1 MAAGSELVSVLVGF
15 ARALRKEGL
24 VIGSGQVVT
33 FCEGTSF
40 MDPGDLI
47 DIYWA
52 GRASLLTRH
61 IDIPMYEKVF
71 QQYFMG
77 KRELMIRIHAD
88 AQKGE
93 ETSFDGLETEQE
105 EQDER
110 KKEEP
115 PQGLQASTM
124 EILRRKR
131 FAELTPD
138 ELAALRRLM
147 HRFRLVAPKRK
158 TRRLHGAPQ
167 GRYHDLRKTIRRA
180 LRTQGD
186 LVEQHWKTRRVK
198 PRRLVLILDISG
210 SMTDYSRALLQFA
223 YSASKGINQ
232 KVEVFCFGTRLTR
245 ITDALKKRNP
255 DEAIA
260 EASKAVMDW
269 EGGTKIGQSL
279 DQFVKQWG
287 RRGLCRGAIVVICS
301 DGLERG
307 DPAVLDLSMERL
319 RRLSHKIVWM
329 NPLKGDDPDY
339 EPVSVG
345 MMCAMPYVDELLS
358 GHDLK
363 SLEELASILPKLE

>member
-1 MAAGSELVSVLVGF
+1 MGAGSELVSVLVGF

-40 MDPGDLI
+40 MDPADLI

-52 GRASLLTRH
+52 GRTTLLTRN
-61 IDIPMYEKVF
+61 IDIETYESVF
-71 QQYFMG
+71 QKYFMG
-77 KRELMIRIHAD
+77 KRELMLRIHTD
-88 AQKGE
+88 AQKGV

-105 EQDER
+105 QQDER
-110 KKEEP
+110 KKDDP

-124 EILRRKR
+124 ETLKRKR
-131 FAELTPD
+131 FGELTP
-138 ELAALRRLM
+138 EEQAAIRKLM
-147 HRFRLVAPKRK
+147 NRFRLVAPQRK

-186 LVEQHWKTRRVK
+186 LVEQHWKARRVK
-198 PRRLVLILDISG
+198 PRRLVFILDISG
-210 SMTDYSRALLQFA
+210 SMTSYSRALLQFA

-260 EASKAVMDW
+260 EASKLVMDW
-269 EGGTKIGQSL
+269 EGGTKIGSSL
-279 DQFVKQWG
+279 DRFVKEWG

-329 NPLKGDDPDY
+329 NPLKGNDPDY

>member
-1 MAAGSELVSVLVGF
+1 MGAGSELVSVLVGF

-33 FCEGTSF
+33 FCEGVSF

-52 GRASLLTRH
+52 GRGTLLTRN
-61 IDIPMYEKVF
+61 IDIETYEHVF
-71 QQYFMG
+71 QKYFMG
-77 KRELMIRIHAD
+77 KRELMMRIHTD

-93 ETSFDGLETEQE
+93 ETAFDGLESEQQEQE
-105 EQDER
+105 ER
-110 KKEEP
+110 KKDDP

-124 EILRRKR
+124 ETLKRKR
-131 FAELTPD
+131 FGELTA
-138 ELAALRRLM
+138 EEQAAIRKLM
-147 HRFRLVAPKRK
+147 HRFRLVAPQRR

-198 PRRLVLILDISG
+198 PRRLVFILDISG
-210 SMTDYSRALLQFA
+210 SMTAYSRALLQFA

-245 ITDALKKRNP
+245 ITEALKKRNP

-260 EASKAVMDW
+260 EASKLVTDW
-269 EGGTKIGQSL
+269 EGGTKIGASL
-279 DQFVKQWG
+279 DKFVKEWG

-329 NPLKGDDPDY
+329 NPLKGNDPDY

-363 SLEELASILPKLE
+363 SLEELAEVLPKLE

>member
-1 MAAGSELVSVLVGF
+1 MGAGSELVSVLVGF

-40 MDPGDLI
+40 MDPADLI

-52 GRASLLTRH
+52 GRTTLLTRN
-61 IDIPMYEKVF
+61 IDIETYESVF
-71 QQYFMG
+71 QKYFMG
-77 KRELMIRIHAD
+77 KRELMLRIHTD
-88 AQKGE
+88 AQKGV

-105 EQDER
+105 QQDER
-110 KKEEP
+110 KKDDP

-124 EILRRKR
+124 ETLKRKR
-131 FAELTPD
+131 FGELTP
-138 ELAALRRLM
+138 EEQAAMRKLM
-147 HRFRLVAPKRK
+147 NRFRLVAPQRK

-186 LVEQHWKTRRVK
+186 LVEQHWKARRIK
-198 PRRLVLILDISG
+198 PRRLVFILDISG
-210 SMTDYSRALLQFA
+210 SMTSYSRALLQFA

-260 EASKAVMDW
+260 EASKLVMDW
-269 EGGTKIGQSL
+269 EGGTKIGSSL
-279 DQFVKQWG
+279 DRFVKEWG

-329 NPLKGDDPDY
+329 NPLKGNDPDY

>member
-33 FCEGTSF
+33 FCEGASL

-52 GRASLLTRH
+52 GRTTLLTRH

-71 QQYFMG
+71 QRYFMG
-77 KRELMIRIHAD
+77 KRELMIRIHTD

-93 ETSFDGLETEQE
+93 ETSFEGLENEQQ

-110 KKEEP
+110 NKEEP

-131 FAELTPD
+131 FAELTPE
-138 ELAALRRLM
+138 ELASLRRLM

-198 PRRLVLILDISG
+198 PRRLVFILDISG

-279 DQFVKQWG
+279 DYFVKQWG

-301 DGLERG
+301 DGLEVG
-307 DPAVLDLSMERL
+307 DPALLAEQMARL
-319 RRLSHKIVWM
+319 GRLAHRTVWL
-329 NPLKGDDPDY
+329 NPLKEHASY
-339 EPVSVG
+339 EPLVRG
-345 MMCAMPYVDELLS
+345 MRAALPYIDEFES
-358 GHDLK
+358 GHDLA
-363 SLEELASILPKLE
+363 SLEALAERLRGLG

>member
-1 MAAGSELVSVLVGF
+1 M
-15 ARALRKEGL
+15 
-24 VIGSGQVVT
+24 IGSGQVVT

-52 GRASLLTRH
+52 GRATLLTRN
-61 IDIPMYEKVF
+61 IDIETYENVF
-71 QQYFMG
+71 QKYFMG
-77 KRELMIRIHAD
+77 KRELMMRIHTD

-93 ETSFDGLETEQE
+93 ETAFDGLEAEQQEQE
-105 EQDER
+105 E
-110 KKEEP
+110 KKKDDP

-124 EILRRKR
+124 ETLKRKR
-131 FAELTPD
+131 FGELTP
-138 ELAALRRLM
+138 EEQAAMRKLM
-147 HRFRLVAPKRK
+147 HRFRLVAPQRK
-158 TRRLHGAPQ
+158 TRRLHGAPR

-186 LVEQHWKTRRVK
+186 LVEQHWKARRVK
-198 PRRLVLILDISG
+198 PRRLVFILDISG
-210 SMTDYSRALLQFA
+210 SMTAYSRALLQFA

-260 EASKAVMDW
+260 EASKLVMDW
-269 EGGTKIGQSL
+269 EGGTKIGASL
-279 DQFVKQWG
+279 DRFVKHWG

-329 NPLKGDDPDY
+329 NPLKGNDPDY

-363 SLEELASILPKLE
+363 SLEELAEVLPKLE

>member
-1 MAAGSELVSVLVGF
+1 MGAGSELVSVLVGF

-52 GRASLLTRH
+52 GRSTLLTRH
-61 IDIPMYEKVF
+61 IDIETYENVF
-71 QQYFMG
+71 QKYFMG
-77 KRELMIRIHAD
+77 KRELMMRIHTD

-93 ETSFDGLETEQE
+93 ETAFDGLEAEQQEQE
-105 EQDER
+105 E
-110 KKEEP
+110 KKKDDP

-124 EILRRKR
+124 ETLKRKR
-131 FAELTPD
+131 FGELTP
-138 ELAALRRLM
+138 EEQAAMRKLM
-147 HRFRLVAPKRK
+147 HRFRLVAPQRK

-186 LVEQHWKTRRVK
+186 LVEQHWKARRVK
-198 PRRLVLILDISG
+198 PRRLVFILDISG
-210 SMTDYSRALLQFA
+210 SMTSYSRALLQFA
-223 YSASKGINQ
+223 YSASKGIDQ

-245 ITDALKKRNP
+245 ITEALKKRNP

-260 EASKAVMDW
+260 EASKLVMDW
-269 EGGTKIGQSL
+269 EGGTKIGASL
-279 DQFVKQWG
+279 DKFVKEWG

-329 NPLKGDDPDY
+329 NPLKGNDPDY

-363 SLEELASILPKLE
+363 SLEELAEILPKLE